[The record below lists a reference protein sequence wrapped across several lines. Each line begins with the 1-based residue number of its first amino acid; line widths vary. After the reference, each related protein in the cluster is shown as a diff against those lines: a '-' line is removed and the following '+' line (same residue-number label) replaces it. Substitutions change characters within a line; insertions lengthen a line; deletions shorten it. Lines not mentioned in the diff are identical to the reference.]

1 MVCLIKNKKMKSF
14 LKIILSLSFFTFAF
28 SYSKAQK
35 EQTETINNSQVF
47 KENNDLKH
55 AESELKNALIN
66 NEILPDKVI
75 PDSQTAVDVAEIV
88 LFNIYGKE
96 NIIQQRPYNLNLI
109 DDYYIIEGTLPK
121 NTLGGT
127 FLIIIN
133 SKDGKII
140 KLTHGK

>member
-1 MVCLIKNKKMKSF
+1 MKLF
-14 LKIILSLSFFTFAF
+14 LKIIFNLLSFYFICSCT
-28 SYSKAQK
+28 K
-35 EQTETINNSQVF
+35 NSEILKV
-47 KENNDLKH
+47 NNDFKH

-75 PDSQTAVDVAEIV
+75 QDSQTAVNVAENI
-88 LFNIYGKE
+88 LFKIYGKE
-96 NIIQQRPYNLNLI
+96 NIIKQRPYNLNFI

-133 SKDGKII
+133 SKHGKII